1 MSRVHC
7 LPAKS
12 TPSRPLPSNPP
23 NQTARMPAGRGWST
37 WSRSLR
43 SRSMSA
49 GESRSTPPR
58 PRSLGGQAAAGPVRA
73 FRMPCATAGAGELQ
87 GGPRPAAPRVTMP
100 APRQE
105 HHPALPGAHG
115 DRWTH
120 APQAPSGRSRTSRA
134 HGPARRREAPE
145 LATVPGQPRALRRPG
160 RTGARASELTQR
172 RHRAL
177 CASPHGGGTASTRAG
192 SRGGLPSAG
201 LLGVRRCARRT
212 SNCANRGRLRGGEQD
227 RDGAGRGPGCHRQTG
242 GWPQCGPST
251 CARALRLHVLK
262 VRIQLRQVKRT
273 NSLL

>member
-1 MSRVHC
+1 MVYLEQVAEVQEHVCGRVKEHTAQATVAGGAGGGRAGQGLPDALRHSRSGG
-7 LPAKS
+7 AS
-12 TPSRPLPSNPP
+12 GWPS
-23 NQTARMPAGRGWST
+23 AGRP
-37 WSRSLR
+37 
-43 SRSMSA
+43 A
-49 GESRSTPPR
+49 CDNARSTPGAPPSAAGCPWGQMDAR
-58 PRSLGGQAAAGPVRA
+58 PTGPVRA
-73 FRMPCATAGAGELQ
+73 LQ
-87 GGPRPAAPRVTMP
+87 NE
-100 APRQE
+100 Q
-105 HHPALPGAHG
+105 
-115 DRWTH
+115 
-120 APQAPSGRSRTSRA
+120 S

-160 RTGARASELTQR
+160 RTDARASELTQR

-201 LLGVRRCARRT
+201 LLRVRRCARRT